1 MSPNITSR
9 VKSFEA
15 SNSNTES
22 RSPKCRLTPPGR
34 SRHPNFVYNRG
45 RSSQSLTPRFADG
58 SSDVG

>member
-15 SNSNTES
+15 SNSNRS
-22 RSPKCRLTPPGR
+22 KSPKCRLTSPDR
-34 SRHPNFVYNRG
+34 SRHPNFVYNRV